1 VEPKGLRRYVRVAIA
16 DDHPLFREGLRKAI
30 STDPAMF
37 LVGEAAD
44 GQEALA
50 LCAREAPRVLLLDIA
65 MPRCNGYGVLEQLFR
80 VSPETRALIITAY
93 AERSFEEK
101 ALAAGA
107 AGFVQKDASVTTIL
121 KAIRSVA
128 DGELWATR
136 AGTSRVLR
144 RRDSKGEDRLF
155 GALTSREREILAL
168 LGHGLR
174 SRQIAL
180 RTGLSE
186 RTVSVHVANLTQKLG
201 VRSRVEAALL
211 ARQYADLAVEESGE
225 GDEVEE

>member
-1 VEPKGLRRYVRVAIA
+1 VA

-30 STDPAMF
+30 STEPTLL

-65 MPRCNGYGVLEQLFR
+65 MPRCDGYGVLEQLSR
-80 VSPETRALIITAY
+80 VSPDTRALIITAY
-93 AERSFEEK
+93 AERAFEEK

-107 AGFVQKDASVTTIL
+107 AGFVQKDASISTIL
-121 KAIRSVA
+121 QAIRAVA
-128 DGELWATR
+128 RGEVWASR
-136 AGTSRVLR
+136 AASFQVLR
-144 RRDSKGEDRLF
+144 RSDSKGEDRVF
-155 GALTSREREILAL
+155 GRLTAREREILGL
-168 LGHGLR
+168 LGQGLR
-174 SRQIAL
+174 SGQIAA

-186 RTVSVHVANLTQKLG
+186 RTVSVHVGNLIQKLG

-211 ARQYADLAVEESGE
+211 ARQYADLGPEPREGE
-225 GDEVEE
+225 GSE